1 MPKKRLVV
9 GLMAHVD
16 AGKTTLAEALLYRAG
31 CLKRAGR
38 VDRRDT
44 FLDTGALERERGITI
59 LSKAAILPLPTAEIT
74 LLDTPGHVDFAAEAE
89 RVLQVLDC
97 AVLVLSAPDGVQSHT
112 VTLWRLLARY
122 RVPTLLFVNKTDLPA
137 PARAEL
143 LETLRARLGEGC
155 VDFTPLYEAAE
166 AGAADTAGANA
177 AAQAGAP
184 ANRPAA
190 QAPLSPLDDPAAPP
204 PDGAAPLTPAA
215 SPALDA
221 LYEALALTDEAAME
235 EQLACGAL
243 SPATLARLFAERR
256 AFPCLFGA
264 ALRGQ
269 GVGALLDALQRL
281 PRMPDYGPAFA
292 ARVFKISRDAAG
304 ARLSWLKVTGGS
316 LKVKTALSGEDAR
329 GPWQEKADALRLYS
343 GEKFRLLPE
352 APAGT
357 VCAVAGLSR
366 TWPGQGLGAA
376 GAAAAPLLRP
386 VMSYQLLL
394 TPGQDPHAALE
405 QLMQLEEE
413 DPALQLEWLPA
424 RREIRLQLMGQV
436 QLEVLARQI
445 KDRFGLTVGFGPGQ
459 VLYAETLA
467 APVVGVGHFE
477 PLRHYAEVQL
487 LLEPGAPG
495 SGLRFASRCSEDA
508 LAAAWQH
515 QILEAL
521 AGCRHRGV
529 LTGAPLTD
537 LAITLVAGRGHLKH
551 TEGGDFRQAACRAV
565 RQGLMQ
571 ARAQNACRLL
581 EPWQRYE
588 AELPSAAIGRAL
600 MEIGRLGG
608 ETEPPEPLPAAPGE
622 PAMTRLCGAAPA
634 AGLRGFAESL
644 PALTGGQGRILCT
657 PAGHRPCAAEAATK
671 AIAASGYDPARDTEQ
686 PADSVFCSHGA
697 GVLIPWDEAPARM
710 HLPPADLA
718 ALLGDRDGPDT
729 PLAPPPPAGRE
740 REKAKNAPR
749 PGSLEEDAEL
759 KAIFERTYGAG
770 TASQRRSAPGA
781 LKREQALARAARA
794 EEAAKAAAAEQA
806 SAAAGD
812 APAGKSA
819 PANPAGPG
827 SAQPAGTPA
836 AGATDYLLVDG
847 YNIIFAWD
855 ELKALAAAGLDTARA
870 ALIDL
875 LCNYRGFVQSEVIL
889 VFDAYRVAGGAQRI
903 ERVHNIEVVYT
914 REAETADQY
923 IERATYELGRR
934 AGPPG
939 RVRVATS
946 DGAEQMII
954 LGHGALR
961 LPARAFHAEV
971 EAVNG
976 RIAEL
981 LRQNNRALYQRLP
994 LPPPEP

>member
-9 GLMAHVD
+9 GVMAHVD

-59 LSKAAILPLPTAEIT
+59 LSKAAILPLPAAEIT

-97 AVLVLSAPDGVQSHT
+97 AVLLLSAPDGVQSHT

-143 LETLRARLGEGC
+143 LEALRARLGEGC
-155 VDFTPLYEAAE
+155 VDFTPLYEAPAGDDAAAE
-166 AGAADTAGANA
+166 A
-177 AAQAGAP
+177 
-184 ANRPAA
+184 PAA
-190 QAPLSPLDDPAAPP
+190 QPAAVPLDDPAAPP

-235 EQLACGAL
+235 EQLSSGAL

-343 GEKFRLLPE
+343 GEKFRLVPE

-366 TWPGQGLGAA
+366 TWPGQGLGAE

-445 KDRFGLTVGFGPGQ
+445 HDRFGLTVGFGPGR
-459 VLYAETLA
+459 VLYAETLS

-537 LAITLVAGRGHLKH
+537 VSITLVAGKGHLKH

-657 PAGHRPCAAEAATK
+657 PAGHRPCAAETAAK

-697 GVLIPWDEAPARM
+697 GVLIPWDEAPAKM
-710 HLPPADLA
+710 HLPPPDLA
-718 ALLGDRDGPDT
+718 ALLGGRDGPDS
-729 PLAPPPPAGRE
+729 PLAPPPPATRE
-740 REKAKNAPR
+740 RPKNAPR

-770 TASQRRSAPGA
+770 TASQRRTAPGA
-781 LKREQALARAARA
+781 LAREQALARAAKA
-794 EEAAKAAAAEQA
+794 EKAAKAAAEQ
-806 SAAAGD
+806 AAAGD
-812 APAGKSA
+812 AAGDGSAA
-819 PANPAGPG
+819 PANA
-827 SAQPAGTPA
+827 AGTPA
-836 AGATDYLLVDG
+836 KPVQPAANAANAPDYLLVDG

-875 LCNYRGFVQSEVIL
+875 LCNYRGFVQTEVIL
-889 VFDAYRVAGGAQRI
+889 VFDAYKVAGGVQRVETI
-903 ERVHNIEVVYT
+903 HNIEVVYT

-934 AGPPG
+934 AGPHG

-981 LRQNNRALYQRLP
+981 LRQNNRELYQRLP